1 MKKSSFPFG
10 KLIIGGIV
18 VIALLAFGW
27 YLASL
32 DGRIAIVA
40 SGVTTAT
47 SPIISTETAVPAAAS
62 ATREPASTPDPL
74 VSTPNTQAEEARAF
88 AEPFLQ
94 AIANRTPDIEDDFS
108 FDTGNWSQGVSGQ
121 NSAQIV
127 DGILRLI
134 VNDAVGDTWMGSSHP
149 SMNASDFAIQFDVR
163 IPAMEFDSH
172 LSILLRWLP
181 SDNSSYQLAF
191 FPSLNGA
198 WSVGGTGGD
207 FFFQGADGNSDSVR
221 LGEWFTV
228 LIIGR
233 GSHFAIFLEDQPL
246 YFFEDSQRPIGR
258 VVLGMNI
265 FSGDA
270 TAEFDNVK
278 YWNLDNVQ
286 GLP

>member
-10 KLIIGGIV
+10 KLIIGGLV

-47 SPIISTETAVPAAAS
+47 SPIISTETAVLAAAS
-62 ATREPASTPDPL
+62 ATREPTSTPDPL

-88 AEPFLQ
+88 AEPILQ
-94 AIANRTPDIEDDFS
+94 AIANRTPDIEDDFA
-108 FDTGNWSQGVSGQ
+108 FDNGNWDLGFGE
-121 NSAQIV
+121 NPAQITGGV
-127 DGILRLI
+127 LRLTAA
-134 VNDAVGDTWMGSSHP
+134 DATRDEWAGAHHVA
-149 SMNASDFAIQFDVR
+149 MNADDFVVEFDIRVT
-163 IPAMEFDSH
+163 AMEFDSH
-172 LSILLRWLP
+172 LSIAWRWLP
-181 SDNSSYQLAF
+181 SDNSSYWLTL
-191 FPSLNGA
+191 FPSLDGA
-198 WSVGGTGGD
+198 WTLGGAGNN
-207 FFFQGADGNSDSVR
+207 FFQAANGNSNAVR

-228 LIIGR
+228 TIIGQ
-233 GSHFAIFLEDQPL
+233 GGHFAALINDQPL
-246 YFFEDSQRPIGR
+246 SYFEDSQRPIGR